1 MVVKIFLSL
10 LHFFH
15 TLSLLAL
22 VPEGAYSLALSKI
35 NYDSPLGLRY
45 SDSSGQSYIHLP
57 NWGGGVQMWGQLR
70 ENIKHGIYLTFEN
83 HSFDNIAGYWDFH
96 PEIDN
101 LRNLTYC
108 NDYTNPNWTVYGEPL
123 AICAELGTRQKRMSP
138 TGGFIERQSE
148 RYNATPGDSAFV
160 IKALNQKK
168 TATLVELASNFTFFD
183 SYFAEHPGP
192 TNPNRQFA
200 TSGSSCGSVDNTDQS
215 AGLWNNVTGTTCA
228 VSIFESLSKKNI
240 SWKNSVTPYT
250 HPSVSSVA
258 SNDIKWVQDNA
269 MDRLVHATELYHDL
283 ETGTLP
289 SFSYL
294 NPECCT
300 VDSIHPTSSV
310 AAGEQMLHYP
320 HAECGNSEHGGFSD
334 HVPTPVNVPQPEDGI
349 SSGAGHQTTILHTT
363 LHAWESGMH
372 LTPNLSFATVPD
384 FIISPW
390 VPANL
395 LIHDQGTIYA
405 DNSTYTHGSILHFL
419 QELWGLEGL
428 NNRVQWAK
436 TFETV
441 FTKKRPN
448 DTPKTLVK
456 PTWYG
461 GSGQPEPEPFFL
473 LNQDESY
480 YACRRPRLRLRYK
493 G

>member
-1 MVVKIFLSL
+1 MI
-10 LHFFH
+10 LHWGFVIL
-15 TLSLLAL
+15 TALA
-22 VPEGAYSLALSKI
+22 SLAST
-35 NYDSPLGLRY
+35 YPT
-45 SDSSGQSYIHLP
+45 
-57 NWGGGVQMWGQLR
+57 GGARVWGQLR
-70 ENIKHGIYLTFEN
+70 ENIKHVIYLTLEN

-101 LRNLTYC
+101 LRNITYC

-123 AICAELGTRQKRMSP
+123 AICAEPGTRQKRMP
-138 TGGFIERQSE
+138 PNMGGFIERQSE

-160 IKALNQKK
+160 IKALSQKK
-168 TATLVELASNFTFFD
+168 TATLVELASNFAFFD

-200 TSGSSCGSVDNTDQS
+200 TSGSSCGFVDNTNQS
-215 AGLWNNVTGTTCA
+215 AGFWNNVTGTTCA
-228 VSIFESLSKKNI
+228 VSIFESLSKKHI
-240 SWKNSVTPYT
+240 SWKNYYET
-250 HPSVSSVA
+250 
-258 SNDIKWVQDNA
+258 DIVDGFMYKWVQDNA

-283 ETGTLP
+283 EAGTLP

-300 VDSIHPTSSV
+300 VDSMHPTSSM
-310 AAGEQMLHYP
+310 AAGEQMVKHLYD
-320 HAECGNSEHGGFSD
+320 ALRRSKYWDNAVLIINFDEHGGFAD
-334 HVPTPVNVPQPEDGI
+334 HVPTPVKVPQPEDGI
-349 SSGAGHQTTILHTT
+349 IFKGRSSNHNFTYDFTRLGVR
-363 LHAWESGMH
+363 
-372 LTPNLSFATVPD
+372 VPA

-395 LIHDQGTIYA
+395 LIHDQGTMYA
-405 DNSTYTHGSILHFL
+405 DNSAYTHSSILHFL

-441 FTKKRPN
+441 FTNKRRD

-461 GSGQPEPEPFFL
+461 GSGQPEPESFFL

-480 YACRRPRLRLRYK
+480 YARRQAEAK
-493 G
+493 AKAQAKA

>member
-1 MVVKIFLSL
+1 MILYWSIVF
-10 LHFFH
+10 
-15 TLSLLAL
+15 LLAL
-22 VPEGAYSLALSKI
+22 ASLASTHPTRHTQVW
-35 NYDSPLGLRY
+35 S
-45 SDSSGQSYIHLP
+45 
-57 NWGGGVQMWGQLR
+57 QLR
-70 ENIKHGIYLTFEN
+70 ENIKHVIYLTLEN
-83 HSFDNIAGYWDFH
+83 HSFDNIAGYWDIH

-123 AICAELGTRQKRMSP
+123 AICAEPYASEVPLKDPDHNFGGVTYEIFRQWNP
-138 TGGFIERQSE
+138 TKEDVPNMEGFIERQSE
-148 RYNATPGDSAFV
+148 KYNATPGDSAFV

-168 TATLVELASNFTFFD
+168 TATLAELASNFAFFD

-200 TSGSSCGSVDNTDQS
+200 TSGSSCGFVDNTYQS
-215 AGLWNNVTGTTCA
+215 AGLWTNVTGTTCA

-240 SWKNSVTPYT
+240 SWKNYYET
-250 HPSVSSVA
+250 
-258 SNDIKWVQDNA
+258 DIIDAFMYKWVQDNA

-283 ETGTLP
+283 EAGTLP

-300 VDSIHPTSSV
+300 VDSMHPTSNM
-310 AAGEQMLHYP
+310 AAGEQMVKHLYD
-320 HAECGNSEHGGFSD
+320 ALRRSKYWDNAVLIINFDEHGGFAD

-349 SSGAGHQTTILHTT
+349 IFKGKSSNHNFTYDFTRLGVR
-363 LHAWESGMH
+363 
-372 LTPNLSFATVPD
+372 VPA
-384 FIISPW
+384 FVISPW

-395 LIHDQGTIYA
+395 LIHDQGTMYA
-405 DNSTYTHGSILHFL
+405 DNSAYTHSSILHFL

-436 TFETV
+436 TFEMA
-441 FTKKRPN
+441 FTNKRRD
-448 DTPKTLVK
+448 DTPQTLVK

-480 YACRRPRLRLRYK
+480 YARRQAQAK
-493 G
+493 AAKA